1 MKCVIMFWYHT
12 EHLSVV
18 NNKTKTEDAE
28 DAIYD
33 ACPSQK

>member
-1 MKCVIMFWYHT
+1 MFWYHT
-12 EHLSVV
+12 EHLSAV
-18 NNKTKTEDAE
+18 NNKTKTEDAEDAE

>member
-1 MKCVIMFWYHT
+1 MFWYHT

-18 NNKTKTEDAE
+18 NNKTKTEDTE

-33 ACPSQK
+33 ACPSQKKVQL